1 MVIGERRGRGSDRG
15 VRKQRANICL
25 KSCLHLAQ
33 KECNER
39 DLLREG
45 GKTPGGADPLGGLS
59 RGNSRPDARFN

>member
-1 MVIGERRGRGSDRG
+1 MVIGERRSRG
-15 VRKQRANICL
+15 VCKQRANICL
-25 KSCLHLAQ
+25 ESCLHLAQ

-45 GKTPGGADPLGGLS
+45 GQTPGGADPLGGLS